1 MFDFNDGD
9 GQVPAHRHRY
19 GGGWV
24 ADTSSVSHTA
34 YVGAYALVFGK
45 AKVFGNVRISGK
57 AKVSGDTVISGN
69 AKVFGDAWVAGKAK
83 VSGKAK
89 ISGKTEV
96 YGNAWVYGDAWV
108 AGKAKVFGDAVVSE
122 NARVSGDAE
131 VYGDAKVYGDA
142 WVVEQVYADAHVF
155 EKGVLPMRPLDD
167 LQADFEP
174 GGAEYDAGEG
184 LDVTLSNT
192 VPPVSLPDMEDE
204 FYGENVDDKVIDR
217 FDVEADNKKMDR
229 FDVEQN
235 IMDCWHLVDD
245 IKHLTE
251 MVLDRD
257 ASTDDIANILIGM
270 QTLYNDRFD
279 KLMNSFEEVVV
290 RGKI

>member
-69 AKVFGDAWVAGKAK
+69 AKVF
-83 VSGKAK
+83 
-89 ISGKTEV
+89 
-96 YGNAWVYGDAWV
+96 GDAWV

-235 IMDCWHLVDD
+235 IMDCWHLIDD

-257 ASTDDIANILIGM
+257 ASTDNIANILIGM